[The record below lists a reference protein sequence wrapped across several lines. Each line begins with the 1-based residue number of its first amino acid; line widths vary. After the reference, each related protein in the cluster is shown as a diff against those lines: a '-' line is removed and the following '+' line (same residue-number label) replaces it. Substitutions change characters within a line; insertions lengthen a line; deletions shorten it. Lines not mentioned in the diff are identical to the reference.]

1 MLIKGIIERL
11 LALAERC
18 RRLAASITDRQT
30 SQGILEV
37 AETCDA
43 VVAELRGKGIGEPL
57 VPAPVTRD
65 ATRQGLRASSL
76 SALFGNP
83 PWTCRAHCEIGR
95 EGGRPS
101 AFPMLSTTL
110 FWSSP
115 SQPKWRP
122 LRR

>member
-1 MLIKGIIERL
+1 MPTEGTIEWL

-18 RRLAASITDRQT
+18 RRLAASIADRQT

-76 SALFGNP
+76 SALAVDMQRSLRD
-83 PWTCRAHCEIGR
+83 RA
-95 EGGRPS
+95 GGRR
-101 AFPMLSTTL
+101 AFGLPDV
-110 FWSSP
+110 
-115 SQPKWRP
+115 
-122 LRR
+122 

>member
-1 MLIKGIIERL
+1 VPDEPIPIEGKIERL

-18 RRLAASITDRQT
+18 RRLAAST
-30 SQGILEV
+30 SEEILEL

-43 VVAELRGKGIGEPL
+43 VVAEYAERGIGEPL

-95 EGGRPS
+95 QGGGPS
-101 AFPMLSTTL
+101 DFPMLWTTL
-110 FWSSP
+110 I
-115 SQPKWRP
+115 
-122 LRR
+122 

>member
-1 MLIKGIIERL
+1 AGVEEGRRAAACGRGRVPGEPMPTEGTIEWL

-30 SQGILEV
+30 SQWILEV

-83 PWTCRAHCEIGR
+83 PWTPALIARS
-95 EGGRPS
+95 GGR
-101 AFPMLSTTL
+101 
-110 FWSSP
+110 
-115 SQPKWRP
+115 
-122 LRR
+122 

>member
-1 MLIKGIIERL
+1 MPTEGTIEWL

-95 EGGRPS
+95 EGLRTSRCYGRHLIV
-101 AFPMLSTTL
+101 AVAAEIVT
-110 FWSSP
+110 
-115 SQPKWRP
+115 P

>member
-1 MLIKGIIERL
+1 MPTEGTIEWL

-43 VVAELRGKGIGEPL
+43 VVAELRGKGIGDNPSFR
-57 VPAPVTRD
+57 PPVTRD

-95 EGGRPS
+95 QGGGPS
-101 AFPMLSTTL
+101 DFPMLWTTL
-110 FWSSP
+110 I
-115 SQPKWRP
+115 
-122 LRR
+122 

>member
-1 MLIKGIIERL
+1 LKNRGSLRPLEGKVPDEPIPIEGKIERL

-43 VVAELRGKGIGEPL
+43 VVAEYAERGIGEPL

-95 EGGRPS
+95 EG
-101 AFPMLSTTL
+101 
-110 FWSSP
+110 
-115 SQPKWRP
+115 
-122 LRR
+122 

>member
-1 MLIKGIIERL
+1 MPIEGTIERL

-18 RRLAASITDRQT
+18 QRLAASITDRQT

-95 EGGRPS
+95 EGGGPS
-101 AFPMLSTTL
+101 DFPMLWTTL
-110 FWSSP
+110 I
-115 SQPKWRP
+115 
-122 LRR
+122 